1 MGKAYHQDC
10 FGCFECGKTLTGKC
24 LNVNNNPYCEQCGK
38 KVREGPFSG
47 LFWPSIKAFIQSK
60 KQKKTTDNSN
70 NDKLTVTNDQ
80 KVLL

>member
-47 LFWPSIKAFIQSK
+47 LF
-60 KQKKTTDNSN
+60 
-70 NDKLTVTNDQ
+70 
-80 KVLL
+80 